1 MTWLGRPLYNF
12 PSNLVMSDGSLVGMF
27 GKAGLGKI
35 GSLVN
40 LVKSKIFHKSK
51 YGRFFGP
58 PIMCGG
64 RELVL

>member
-1 MTWLGRPLYNF
+1 
-12 PSNLVMSDGSLVGMF
+12 VGMF
-27 GKAGLGKI
+27 GKEGLGKI

-40 LVKSKIFHKSK
+40 LVKSKIFNKSK